1 MNFSWQYFI
10 KIFLQL
16 PAYLPITLVMAVFA
30 MLLAVLLGM
39 IITSLQLTAFPFLKW
54 FANIYVSL
62 FRGMP
67 TLVQLFLI
75 YYGLPQLFPSLR
87 GVPAL
92 LAAIAGLGFKESAY
106 LAEIFRAA
114 FASVDVGQ
122 IEAGQSLNI
131 PRFTLFRHV
140 IFPQAA
146 LNALPATGNTFVS
159 LLKETSLA
167 FTLGLTELF
176 GEGKMLAG
184 ESFRYFETYLAVGIL
199 YWILIIIYTW
209 LQGLAE
215 RALGKPYRRDLDGA
229 NRVERSFGQFGK
241 ETDFETH

>member
-1 MNFSWQYFI
+1 MNFDWQYFLKALI
-10 KIFLQL
+10 QL
-16 PAYLPITLVMAVFA
+16 PEYIPVTLIMAIFA
-30 MLLAVLLGM
+30 MILAIVIGV
-39 IITSLQLTAFPFLKW
+39 IITVFQLSPFWILRR
-54 FANIYVSL
+54 FAHFYISF

-87 GVPAL
+87 GIPAII
-92 LAAIAGLGFKESAY
+92 AAIVGLGFKESSY
-106 LAEIFRAA
+106 LSEIFRAG
-114 FASVDVGQ
+114 FNSVDEGQ
-122 IEAGQSLNI
+122 IEAGKALNI
-131 PRFTLFRHV
+131 SKITLFWHIV
-140 IFPQAA
+140 LPQAT

-184 ESFRYFETYLAVGIL
+184 ESFKYFETYLAVGIL

-209 LQGLAE
+209 LQSLLE
-215 RALGKPYRRDLDGA
+215 KELLKPYRRDLNEP
-229 NRVERSFGQFGK
+229 NRSEGPVS
-241 ETDFETH
+241 